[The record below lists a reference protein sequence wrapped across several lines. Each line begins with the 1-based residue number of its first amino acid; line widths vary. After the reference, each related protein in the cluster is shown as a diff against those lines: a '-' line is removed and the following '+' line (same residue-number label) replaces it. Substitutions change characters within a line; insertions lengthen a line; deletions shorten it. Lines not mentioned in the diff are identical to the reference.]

1 MKKMAVFCRIVKLF
15 MISGLLQTHP
25 TLALDRHLQQIDF
38 QLRWHHQFQFA
49 GYYAAVEKGF
59 YRAEGLEVKIH
70 EAGPG
75 ITPVEE
81 LLSGRVQY
89 AESNSEILYARLQ
102 GQPVVALA
110 AIFQH
115 SPSVLLAR
123 KELGINSPHD
133 LIGKKIMLM
142 NARTDA
148 DFHAMFL
155 REGIQADVI
164 DIVPSSY
171 DFTDLL
177 SGKVVAFNSY
187 LTNETFLMEQ
197 QGINYT
203 IINPSTYGIDFYSD
217 ILFTSEQEL
226 KQHPERVEAFRRAS
240 LRGWRYAMDHPEEII
255 DLLLIKYQVQK
266 SREHLQFE
274 AAAMRTLILP
284 DLIEIGH
291 MNPGRWQRMADSFIE
306 VGMGKPDFSLEG
318 FIYDPNPP
326 NQVENL
332 KKIIIY
338 GGIIGSLVLIVTG
351 GLLFGWLRLKK
362 EINLRKLAEAEVRHL
377 AYNDPLTGIPN
388 LNTFLPYANKQLLA
402 ANRSEQKVALCFIDL
417 NNFKDINDNY
427 GHKTG
432 DAALIHVAMAVS
444 SVIRESDLAARIG
457 GDEFVV
463 LLGGIHSIE
472 DTQRT
477 TQQIQQAIAQP
488 FISLGHQLVV
498 TASIG
503 VAIYPDDGHQVD
515 ELMTKADAA
524 MYNNK
529 TEMKTKEKIS

>member
-1 MKKMAVFCRIVKLF
+1 MKKVVLRRIIKLF
-15 MISGLLQTHP
+15 AICGLLQSNP
-25 TLALDRHLQQIDF
+25 TLAVNRQLQKIDF

-59 YRAEGLEVKIH
+59 YRAEGLDVRIH

-89 AESNSEILYARLQ
+89 AESNSEILYARLE
-102 GQPVVALA
+102 GKPVVALA

-123 KELGINSPHD
+123 KELGINTPHD

-155 REGIQADVI
+155 REGIHPDAI
-164 DIVPSSY
+164 DIIPSSY
-171 DFTDLL
+171 DFSDLL
-177 SGKVVAFNSY
+177 SGKVAAFNSY
-187 LTNETFLMEQ
+187 LTNETFLMKQ
-197 QGINYT
+197 QGIDYT
-203 IINPSTYGIDFYSD
+203 VINPSTYGIDFYSD
-217 ILFTSEQEL
+217 ILFTSEKEL
-226 KQHPERVEAFRRAS
+226 KNHPERVEAFRRAS

-255 DLLLIKYQVQK
+255 DLLLTKYRVQK
-266 SREHLQFE
+266 SRAHLQFE
-274 AAAMRTLILP
+274 AAAMRGLILP

-306 VGMGKPDFSLEG
+306 VGMGKPDFSLAG

-338 GGIIGSLVLIVTG
+338 GGVIGSLVLIATG
-351 GLLFGWLRLKK
+351 GLLLGWLRLKK
-362 EINLRKLAEAEVRHL
+362 EISLRKLAEAEVRHL

-388 LNTFLPYANKQLLA
+388 LNTFLPYANKQLFV
-402 ANRSEQKVALCFIDL
+402 ANRSEQKVALYFIDL
-417 NNFKDINDNY
+417 NNFKEINDNF

-432 DAALIHVAMAVS
+432 DAALIHAARAIS

-463 LLGGIHSIE
+463 LLVGIHSIE

-477 TQQIQQAIAQP
+477 TLQIQQAIAEA
-488 FISLGHQLVV
+488 FTILEHEFTL
-498 TASIG
+498 TASVG
-503 VAIYPDDGHQVD
+503 VAIYPDDGLQVD

-524 MYNNK
+524 MYKNK
-529 TEMKTKEKIS
+529 TEMKAKEKCS

>member
-1 MKKMAVFCRIVKLF
+1 MKKAVLCRIVKIF
-15 MISGLLQTHP
+15 VISGLLQSNP
-25 TLALDRHLQQIDF
+25 TMGVTRQLQQIDF

-59 YRAEGLEVKIH
+59 YRAEGLDVRLH
-70 EAGPG
+70 EASPG

-102 GQPVVALA
+102 GKPVVALA

-123 KELGINSPHD
+123 KDQGINSPHD

-155 REGIQADVI
+155 REGIQADAI

-171 DFTDLL
+171 DFADLL
-177 SGKVVAFNSY
+177 AGKVVAFNSY
-187 LTNETFLMEQ
+187 LTNETFLMKQ
-197 QGINYT
+197 QGIDYT

-226 KQHPERVEAFRRAS
+226 QHHPERVEAFRRAT
-240 LRGWRYAMDHPEEII
+240 LRGWRYAMDKPEEII
-255 DLLLIKYQVQK
+255 DLLLTKYRVQK

-274 AAAMRTLILP
+274 AAAMRPLILP
-284 DLIEIGH
+284 DLVEIGH

-306 VGMGKPDFSLEG
+306 VGMGKTDFSLEG
-318 FIYDPNPP
+318 FVYDPNPP
-326 NQVENL
+326 NQVEKL

-338 GGIIGSLVLIVTG
+338 GGIIGSLVLIAAG

-362 EINLRKLAEAEVRHL
+362 EISLRKLAEAEVRLL

-402 ANRSEQKVALCFIDL
+402 ANRNEQKVAVCFIDL

-427 GHKTG
+427 GHKAG
-432 DAALIHVAMAVS
+432 DAALIHAAKAVS

-463 LLGGIHSIE
+463 LLVGINNIE
-472 DTQRT
+472 DTKRT
-477 TQQIQQAIAQP
+477 TQEIKNAIAQP
-488 FISLGHQLVV
+488 FICVGHQLAV

-524 MYNNK
+524 MYKNK
-529 TEMKTKEKIS
+529 TEMKSKEKIS